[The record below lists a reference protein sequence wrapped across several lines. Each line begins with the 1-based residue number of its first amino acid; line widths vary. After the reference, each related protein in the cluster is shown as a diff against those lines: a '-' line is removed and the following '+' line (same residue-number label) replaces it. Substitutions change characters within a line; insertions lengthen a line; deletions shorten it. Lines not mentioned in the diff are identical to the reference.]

1 MKVTITINNLDE
13 QPNIPTL
20 VQTVAAV
27 NENTAKPAVAT
38 VSGSTDPEGEDV
50 TYTLASGGDYFELEG
65 GTLYVKEPLNFE
77 ALPES
82 TATIDQLRVLAV
94 ENTRST
100 NWLTS
105 IPRITEGS
113 LLLRGNSGHGRS
125 SGVRKSGGGQTV
137 TISGWREY

>member
-27 NENTAKPAVAT
+27 NENTAKTAVAT

-50 TYTLASGGDYFELEG
+50 TYTLASGGDSFELEG
-65 GTLYVKEPLNFE
+65 GTLYVKEPLNLE

-82 TATIDQLRVLAV
+82 TATIDQLRALVR
-94 ENTRST
+94 NTRST
-100 NWLTS
+100 NWLTLF
-105 IPRITEGS
+105 P
-113 LLLRGNSGHGRS
+113 
-125 SGVRKSGGGQTV
+125 V
-137 TISGWREY
+137 